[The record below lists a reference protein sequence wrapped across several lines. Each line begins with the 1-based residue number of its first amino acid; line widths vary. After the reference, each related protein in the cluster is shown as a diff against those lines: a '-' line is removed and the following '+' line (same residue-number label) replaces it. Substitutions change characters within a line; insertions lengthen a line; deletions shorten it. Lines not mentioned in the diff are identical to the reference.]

1 MSIKKTIFITGI
13 AGFFGKHLAQL
24 FLQNSYRVIG
34 FDIRQPH
41 FRHANLVFVNGELSE
56 LEKLIIAV
64 KSYKPSHFIHLAG
77 LIKSKSDQTLF
88 DVNVCGMHTV
98 CEAISMS
105 GLSPQVTLISSSAVY
120 KPSCDKISEYYE
132 LVPVTNYG
140 LTKKIQEDIVLNYS
154 ERGFFTYRIFRP
166 FNLIGHGMPNN
177 LAVAAFIDK
186 LKTAKHQGVRSI
198 EVGNLNSIRDYIDIR
213 DAADVVFKVID
224 NQDLENE
231 VVNVCSG
238 TGYQMG
244 EILKLCCD
252 ILCINP
258 DVHINNNLIQK
269 NDVGYQVGN
278 IDKLCKY
285 YDVSKL
291 HNIQSSLL
299 AMLKS

>member
-1 MSIKKTIFITGI
+1 MSVKKTIFITGI
-13 AGFFGKHLAQL
+13 AGFFGKYLAQL
-24 FLQNSYRVIG
+24 FLQNGYRVIG
-34 FDIRQPH
+34 FDIRQPN
-41 FRHANLVFVNGELSE
+41 FRHANMVFVNGELSE
-56 LEKLIIAV
+56 LEKLIMAV

-77 LIKSKSDQTLF
+77 LIKSKSDQALF
-88 DVNVCGMHTV
+88 EVNVYGMYAV
-98 CEAISMS
+98 CEAISKS
-105 GLSPQVTLISSSAVY
+105 GLSLQVILISSSAVY
-120 KPSCDKISEYYE
+120 KPCCDKISECYA

-154 ERGFFTYRIFRP
+154 KRGFFTYGIFRP
-166 FNLIGHGMPNN
+166 FNLIGHGMPSN
-177 LAVAAFIDK
+177 LAVASFVDK
-186 LKTAKHQGVRSI
+186 LKLAKQQGVGSI
-198 EVGNLNSIRDYIDIR
+198 EVGNLNAIRDYIDIR
-213 DAADVVFKVID
+213 DAADVVFKILD

-252 ILCINP
+252 ILDFNP

-269 NDVGYQVGN
+269 TDVGYQVGSN
-278 IDKLCKY
+278 DKLCKY

-299 AMLKS
+299 TMLKS